1 MNNFQELEKEQ
12 ERQYDASKRMHVQN
26 NLSHTFG
33 LFKFIGQIVDVYL
46 PALVGVLI
54 SAAGGSSSETNSQ
67 GLSRPPSEGGVHPGQ
82 VGPHP
87 PDGDTPGR

>member
-12 ERQYDASKRMHVQN
+12 ARHYDTAKRQHVQN
-26 NLSHTFG
+26 NLTQTFG

-54 SAAGGSSSETNSQ
+54 SSVGGNGSGNTYLTSNRT
-67 GLSRPPSEGGVHPGQ
+67 PAEGGVHPGKE
-82 VGPHP
+82 GPHLP
-87 PDGDTPGR
+87 EGDVPSR

>member
-12 ERQYDASKRMHVQN
+12 ERQYDASKRMHVQK
-26 NLSHTFG
+26 NLSNTFG

-46 PALVGVLI
+46 PAMIGVLI
-54 SAAGGSSSETNSQ
+54 SAAGGSDGESNNP
-67 GLSRPPSEGGVHPGQ
+67 GLNRPPSEGGVHPGK

-87 PDGDTPGR
+87 PDGDIPGR